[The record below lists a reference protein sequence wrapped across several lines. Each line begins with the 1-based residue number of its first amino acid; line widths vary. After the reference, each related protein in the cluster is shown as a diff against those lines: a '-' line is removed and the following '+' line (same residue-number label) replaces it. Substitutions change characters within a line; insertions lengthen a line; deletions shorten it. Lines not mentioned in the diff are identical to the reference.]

1 MNKIS
6 GKETCLK
13 VTAVN
18 CPETINGNNVV
29 INTIKTIT
37 ALNAIIRC
45 LNFNEKSPNIRYNKR
60 KIVLRQQCRIGYL
73 ARGSK

>member
-6 GKETCLK
+6 GKDTCLK
-13 VTAVN
+13 VTAVR
-18 CPETINGNNVV
+18 CPETTNGNNVV
-29 INTIKTIT
+29 INTIRAIT

-60 KIVLRQQCRIGYL
+60 KIVLRQQCRLCYL
-73 ARGSK
+73 ARGRK